1 MKTILAV
8 LTMLAPGAASACER
22 CATMGGAAM
31 GHGGCATGCGHLA
44 VGLMAAMAA
53 LGYFVLHQSSK
64 DSGFV
69 RRAGQVAGW
78 VLLVVGLGGVLCGA
92 AGHARKMG
100 GMIKQCNAKP
110 EGMMGGMR
118 MPPGHPP
125 IEGMSADVEV
135 KVAKKKG
142 K

>member
-1 MKTILAV
+1 MKMILAA
-8 LTMLAPGAASACER
+8 LTMFVPGVVSACER
-22 CATMGGAAM
+22 CAMMGGAAM

-44 VGLMAAMAA
+44 LVLMAAMAA
-53 LGYFVLHQSSK
+53 LGYWVLHQSSK
-64 DSGFV
+64 DSGSV

-78 VLLVVGLGGVLCGA
+78 VLLVVGLLGVLCGA

-100 GMIKQCNAKP
+100 GAMKLCHVADAPAGAMQ
-110 EGMMGGMR
+110 

-125 IEGMSADVEV
+125 IDGMTAPVE
-135 KVAKKKG
+135 KPTAKKKG